1 MISLHDVGDS
11 PHLFGARRPMLSGV
25 SLDIAQ
31 GRYALLSRTPELHRA
46 LIDVLAGLRPPHRG
60 FVAHD
65 GRVSWPIG
73 RQGFVRGKVSGL
85 RMIEFVCSLYDIDSS
100 QAVEV
105 VGDLVSSPEYLAR
118 PIEDWPLHM
127 RQEFSFALALA
138 PAFDVYIIEGAM
150 PFEPCR
156 FTRLWLA
163 LFEERLVGRTL
174 IFSTY
179 RRNQM
184 ADYCTKALIH
194 EREGLRIEDDLDQH
208 IRKFPSRPFRNES
221 ADPGT
226 GFAGGGLGQGQFD
239 V

>member
-1 MISLHDVGDS
+1 MISLNNVSDS
-11 PHLFGARRPMLSGV
+11 PRLFGARHPLLSDV
-25 SLDIAQ
+25 SLDITQ

-46 LIDVLAGLRPPHRG
+46 LIDVLADLRPVRRG
-60 FVAHD
+60 FVIHR

-85 RMIEFVCSLYDIDSS
+85 RMVEFVCALHDIDPSP
-100 QAVEV
+100 AVEL
-105 VGDLVSSPEYLAR
+105 VGDLVSSPEYLPR
-118 PIEDWPLHM
+118 HMENWPLHM

-138 PAFDVYIIEGAM
+138 PAFDVYIIDGAM

-163 LFEERLVGRTL
+163 LLEERLVGRTL

-194 EREGLRIEDDLDQH
+194 EREGLRIEDDLDQY

-221 ADPGT
+221 AEPETSFAGD
-226 GFAGGGLGQGQFD
+226 GFAQGQFD

>member
-1 MISLHDVGDS
+1 MISLNSVSDYPYV
-11 PHLFGARRPMLSGV
+11 FGARRPMLSDA

-31 GRYALLSRTPELHRA
+31 GRYAVLSRTPELHRA
-46 LIDVLAGLRPPHRG
+46 LIDVLAGLRPPLRG
-60 FVAHD
+60 FVAHE

-85 RMIEFVCSLYDIDSS
+85 RMIEFVCTLYDIDPSL
-100 QAVEV
+100 AMDT
-105 VGDLVSSPEYLAR
+105 VGDLVSSPEYLVR
-118 PIEDWPLHM
+118 PIEDWPLYM

-138 PAFDVYIIEGAM
+138 PAFDVYIIDGAM

-194 EREGLRIEDDLDQH
+194 ERGGFRIEDDLDQH
-208 IRKFPSRPFRNES
+208 IREFPSRPFRNES
-221 ADPGT
+221 ADPEPDLT
-226 GFAGGGLGQGQFD
+226 GSSFGQGQFD
-239 V
+239 A